1 MSVLSA
7 NQRLKTSLGGF
18 VSFTGF
24 IILVIVILTGTDA
37 VDMKSVFQNEVMI
50 GGVAAIGLLDILCGL
65 LVVFRDRKLKL
76 SFTTHKKKT
85 ENNVK

>member
-1 MSVLSA
+1 LSALSA

-24 IILVIVILTGTDA
+24 IILVVVILTGTGA
-37 VDMKSVFQNEVMI
+37 VDMKSVFQNEVMM
-50 GGVAAIGLLDILCGL
+50 GSVAAMGFLDILCGL
-65 LVVFRDRKLKL
+65 FVVFRDKKIKL

-85 ENNVK
+85 ENNIE